1 MILQQQSPHSNV
13 FLLHAK
19 KINIA
24 TIKAIPAGNKAMK
37 NGKSLSVS
45 GSIVVVFVGASV
57 ALKDYNCQ
65 KYMSQVTLLR
75 LYVK

>member
-13 FLLHAK
+13 FLLQAK
-19 KINIA
+19 KISIA
-24 TIKAIPAGNKAMK
+24 IIKAIPAGNKAMK

-65 KYMSQVTLLR
+65 KYIS
-75 LYVK
+75 